1 MIFAT
6 ENTEKKSASQR
17 SRTRLSKGYSYK
29 RLILA
34 IALIVTACAPK
45 PDPNIQVQVAVAS
58 TLAAI
63 PTSTSA
69 PIPTPFPSPTPFDL
83 AGLFCEYQF
92 CIGHPLDMAF
102 YDVSAQQ
109 NPASPSSYSQ
119 GLLAA
124 FNGNLFIQMIWQ
136 LAPGASDPQFL
147 LDLVLEEGLDTRFG
161 NLDVKLIRDMNVVY
175 TPITSTASPLLPN
188 GAAAAWNCGDRVFA
202 WKVYSPQADNTQAI
216 FDMAMERFQCN
227 R

>member
-1 MIFAT
+1 MDVAVIQNVPYACIIVSMRNEF
-6 ENTEKKSASQR
+6 
-17 SRTRLSKGYSYK
+17 
-29 RLILA
+29 ILA
-34 IALIVTACAPK
+34 VAFIVTACAPK
-45 PDPNIQVQVAVAS
+45 PDPNIQIQVAVAS

-63 PTSTSA
+63 PTYTSE
-69 PIPTPFPSPTPFDL
+69 PIPTPYPSATPFNL

-136 LAPGASDPQFL
+136 LAPGAADPQFL
-147 LDLVLEEGLDTRFG
+147 LDLILEEGLDTRFG
-161 NLDVKLIRDMNVVY
+161 NPDVKLIRDMNVVY
-175 TPITSTASPLLPN
+175 IPITSAASPLLPN

-202 WKVYSPQADNTQAI
+202 WKVYSPQADNTQAL

>member
-1 MIFAT
+1 MDVAVIQNVPYACIIVSMRNEF
-6 ENTEKKSASQR
+6 
-17 SRTRLSKGYSYK
+17 
-29 RLILA
+29 ILA
-34 IALIVTACAPK
+34 VAFIVTACAPK
-45 PDPNIQVQVAVAS
+45 PKPDPNIQIQVAVAS

-63 PTSTSA
+63 PTYTSE
-69 PIPTPFPSPTPFDL
+69 PIPTPYPSATPFNL

-136 LAPGASDPQFL
+136 LAPGAADPQFL
-147 LDLVLEEGLDTRFG
+147 LDLILEEGLDTRFG
-161 NLDVKLIRDMNVVY
+161 NPDVKLIRDMNVVY
-175 TPITSTASPLLPN
+175 IPITSAASPLLPN

-202 WKVYSPQADNTQAI
+202 WKVYSPQADNTQAL